1 MIAMLGT
8 GALFVGL
15 AIAEKKGWFELD
27 FEKVEAVVKIG
38 MSAGIAGGLLYF
50 ISKLPMMFL

>member
-15 AIAEKKGWFELD
+15 AIAEKRGWLELD
-27 FEKVEAVVKIG
+27 FEKVEGFIKIG
-38 MSAGIAGGLLYF
+38 MSAGIAGSLLYF
-50 ISKLPMMFL
+50 VSKLAAMFL

>member
-1 MIAMLGT
+1 MIVVIGT
-8 GALFVGL
+8 GVLFVGMTV
-15 AIAEKKGWFELD
+15 AEKKGWLDLD